1 MTRGK
6 IILIQG
12 DMQVYIT
19 CEFNGDMHPNM
30 HGKEV
35 LECFKNRLFQNYRDY
50 ERFVKNFNRQ
60 VKNNKAKFEGED
72 FMF

>member
-30 HGKEV
+30 HREEV
-35 LECFKNRLFQNYRDY
+35 LEY
-50 ERFVKNFNRQ
+50 
-60 VKNNKAKFEGED
+60 
-72 FMF
+72 

>member
-30 HGKEV
+30 HGEEI
-35 LECFKNRLFQNYRDY
+35 LECFKNGLIQNYRGY
-50 ERFVKNFNRQ
+50 ERFIGSFNR
-60 VKNNKAKFEGED
+60 KHFA
-72 FMF
+72 